1 MQAIALSLQESA
13 GLSGVVHCG
22 PSKCSEADV
31 VNANLN
37 EKKGHTRIQE
47 DTGKRKRKKS
57 VCFGLKIILPCIDLF
72 PFFPFF
78 VLSPCFLMICF
89 LFLASSLLVGCKW
102 LKMNWFWTSISLMV
116 ISAATVLC
124 VCVCVERDTNGE
136 NLAYSFKNQL
146 IGTI

>member
-57 VCFGLKIILPCIDLF
+57 VCFAQIF
-72 PFFPFF
+72 
-78 VLSPCFLMICF
+78 F
-89 LFLASSLLVGCKW
+89 LFSHSLFSHLV
-102 LKMNWFWTSISLMV
+102 F
-116 ISAATVLC
+116 
-124 VCVCVERDTNGE
+124 
-136 NLAYSFKNQL
+136 
-146 IGTI
+146 